1 MKIVKPTYYDEFQCT
16 ASKCP
21 ITCCQEWKISV
32 DDETYKKWKSLT
44 PPDTMKTRK
53 KELKAFTTYKDNVCI
68 IGLGKGH
75 RCPFLNADKLCN
87 IVSAYGDDKI
97 PETCRV
103 FPREIHEYHTR
114 TEYSL
119 MPCCPEVVDMLNR
132 LKRFEIVEVDEE
144 KEEKTSFLT
153 EEGYL
158 RIRDFF
164 CDMAQKEENTPEKNL
179 LMIYF
184 MALDI
189 LHSGFMRDDMEAAEY
204 LVAME
209 HYTDKGMLK
218 ELSEGVDKLQFE
230 DRDAFQERNELLLDI
245 AENYRKEGL
254 YRPYLDEITL
264 YAEELT
270 QNYNAIDLN
279 RETVTFWK
287 AFEEYRPLMRKLL
300 AAEIYADSM
309 LPDGN
314 MITIVTKL
322 QWLAME
328 FTVICHI
335 LFLHW
340 VKHKELP
347 YEKVRDTIVIISR
360 MMGYEE
366 EDVTDYLKNS
376 FEKLIWDFGYFAM
389 IVGNG
394 ES

>member
-1 MKIVKPTYYDEFQCT
+1 MKNVKPAYYDEFQCI
-16 ASKCP
+16 ANKCP

-32 DDETYKKWKSLT
+32 DNETYKKWKSMT
-44 PPDTMKTRK
+44 PPDTMKTPK
-53 KELKAFTTYKDNVCI
+53 KELKAFTTYKDNVCV
-68 IGLGKGH
+68 IGLDKEQH
-75 RCPFLNADKLCN
+75 CPFLDEDKLCKL
-87 IVSAYGDDKI
+87 VSAYGDESI

-119 MPCCPEVVDMLNR
+119 MPQCPEMVDMLNAV
-132 LKRFEIVEVDEE
+132 KRFEIVEIDENQEE
-144 KEEKTSFLT
+144 KESFLT

-164 CDMAQKEENTPEKNL
+164 CDMAQNDKNTAEKNL

-189 LHSGFMRDDMEAAEY
+189 LHSDFMRDDMEAAEY
-204 LVAME
+204 LIAME
-209 HYTDKGMLK
+209 HYMDKDMLK
-218 ELSEGVDKLQFE
+218 ELSEAVDRLQFQNQ
-230 DRDAFQERNELLLDI
+230 DAFQERNELLLDL

-254 YRPYLDEITL
+254 YRPYLDEVTL

-270 QNYNAIDLN
+270 QNYDAIDL
-279 RETVTFWK
+279 EQEAASFWN

-309 LPDGN
+309 IPDGN
-314 MITIVTKL
+314 MTAIVTKL

-328 FTVICHI
+328 FTVICHS

-347 YEKVRDTIVIISR
+347 YEKVRNTIVIISR

-366 EDVTDYLKNS
+366 EDITEYLQNS

-394 ES
+394 Q